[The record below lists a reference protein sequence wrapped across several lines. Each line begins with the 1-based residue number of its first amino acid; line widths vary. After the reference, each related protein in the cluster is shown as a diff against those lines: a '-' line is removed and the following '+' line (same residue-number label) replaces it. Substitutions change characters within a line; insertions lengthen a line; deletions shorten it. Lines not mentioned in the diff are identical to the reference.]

1 MQARTGRVSVPF
13 MNPAAHT
20 ETPIRERADHRG
32 DHAGT
37 RSPQRRR
44 RGRLTSVLLALGS
57 VALLAGCAPASA
69 APTLT
74 PTPTSLLAG
83 LFSSEDEALNAAR
96 EVYLQYAALSEAL
109 SADPTMDTAQLQAIT
124 SPDLFAAEI
133 EARDALIKY
142 DVVMVGSIVYSQ
154 FGFIEARDSTVNISS
169 CADVSGARLINSE
182 GVDITDDSDSS
193 VSAMD
198 IVVSFA
204 GSTGRVDSIDAKEG
218 LECVG

>member
-1 MQARTGRVSVPF
+1 MQARTGRVSVPS

-32 DHAGT
+32 DPAGA

-57 VALLAGCAPASA
+57 VAMLAGCATASA
-69 APTLT
+69 APTPT
-74 PTPTSLLAG
+74 PTPTSLIAG

-124 SPDLFAAEI
+124 SPGLFDYEVRSAALLAETGV
-133 EARDALIKY
+133 RFTGSMSYFNFALY
-142 DVVMVGSIVYSQ
+142 D
-154 FGFIEARDSTVNISS
+154 FGPNTVSFS
-169 CADVSGARLINSE
+169 MCGDVSGVRMINAN
-182 GVDITDDSDSS
+182 GVDVSDDTKSQKAPMQATVLFGANSPI
-193 VSAMD
+193 VSTVD
-198 IVVSFA
+198 
-204 GSTGRVDSIDAKEG
+204 GSEIPSCD
-218 LECVG
+218 